1 MALGSETARHMQL
14 CRLSSCCPRGC
25 WFRGCRHPQPAAH
38 SDAHARPSSWPPQ
51 GNWYTWLS
59 LLLFIVF
66 AGFWMSRYSKAM
78 KLFPVL
84 IIMPIIQV
92 SAAGGRRE

>member
-1 MALGSETARHMQL
+1 M
-14 CRLSSCCPRGC
+14 
-25 WFRGCRHPQPAAH
+25 
-38 SDAHARPSSWPPQ
+38 Q

-59 LLLFIVF
+59 LLLFLVF

-84 IIMPIIQV
+84 IIMPIIQA
-92 SAAGGRRE
+92 SAGWVVDCDDWLGSGPAGWKGWQGAHGCAPAACYGNPNTAAL

>member
-1 MALGSETARHMQL
+1 MAAGSEAAAIPSQL
-14 CRLSSCCPRGC
+14 LSLTLT
-25 WFRGCRHPQPAAH
+25 PAPLPA
-38 SDAHARPSSWPPQ
+38 PPQ

-92 SAAGGRRE
+92 SAAGGRKE